1 MLNTFVYNLEN
12 YGNAEYYVRDYDYP
26 NTVFKYVLKIDV
38 NKINLKKYWCVY
50 EECNFNEKN
59 PDYLNSPLKYQEYV
73 NDLFSE
79 NLAEIILSSMDDNN
93 FCTHIFSLDND
104 NGKQITVFLNLILKN
119 ILGNFET
126 VKLYF
131 EKDDETLYQYIINYI
146 NEYIF
151 QSKKIIDANPLY
163 IDEVINN
170 FQNYLSLKKRDY
182 KKISKTITCDD
193 YEAVIR
199 KLKL

>member
-26 NTVFKYVLKIDV
+26 NTVFKYVLKIDE

-50 EECNFNEKN
+50 EECSFNEKN

-73 NDLFSE
+73 SDFFSG
-79 NLAEIILSSMDDNN
+79 NLAEIIFSSIDDNN
-93 FCTHIFSLDND
+93 FCTHNFALDNE
-104 NGKQITVFLNLILKN
+104 NGKQIIVFLNPLLKN
-119 ILGNFET
+119 ILGDFKII
-126 VKLYF
+126 KLYF
-131 EKDDETLYQYIINYI
+131 EKDDDTLYEYIVNSI

-151 QSKKIIDANPLY
+151 HGKKIIDTNPLY

-170 FQNYLSLKKRDY
+170 FQYYLSLKKRDY
-182 KKISKTITCDD
+182 KKINKSITCDD
-193 YEAVIR
+193 YELVMR